1 MWKFD
6 APRFVPRGWQ
16 WVDPLKEVAAVE
28 KAVGLGIASRTAT
41 VAAQGG
47 DFAETVAELQAEKAL
62 MGDLMQPASPPPA
75 PPAPPAEPDADDED
89 D

>member
-1 MWKFD
+1 M
-6 APRFVPRGWQ
+6 
-16 WVDPLKEVAAVE
+16 KEVAAVE

-62 MGDLMQPASPPPA
+62 MGDLIQPASPPPA
-75 PPAPPAEPDADDED
+75 RPAEPDADDED